1 MNENHTTSNEHA
13 VVGAEHGQPFEIIIN
28 AETFQVREKEPTF
41 RQLCLLAFPDGQF
54 GDNVAWT
61 VTYSD
66 PHGREGSLVD
76 GDTIKIKKGMVFNV
90 GRSDKS

>member
-1 MNENHTTSNEHA
+1 MNQQTNTDEHDKS
-13 VVGAEHGQPFEIIIN
+13 GGGHGRHVEIIIN
-28 AETFQVREKEPTF
+28 AEPFEVTEKRLTF
-41 RQLCLLAFPDGQF
+41 RELCLLAFPDGQF

-66 PHGREGSLVD
+66 PHGPEGSMVD
-76 GDTIKIKKGMVFNV
+76 GDSIKVKKGMVFNV

>member
-1 MNENHTTSNEHA
+1 MNQQNSNPGHSPNSSD
-13 VVGAEHGQPFEIIIN
+13 HGQPFEVFIN
-28 AETFQVREKEPTF
+28 AESFEVKEKELTF

-66 PHGREGSLVD
+66 PHGPEGSMVD
-76 GDTIKIKKGMVFNV
+76 GDSIKVKKGMVFNV

>member
-1 MNENHTTSNEHA
+1 MNQIHTPNQHA
-13 VVGAEHGQPFEIIIN
+13 AASDQHGQPFEIIIN
-28 AETFQVREKEPTF
+28 AERIDVTAKELTYRE
-41 RQLCLLAFPDGQF
+41 LCLLAFPDGQF

-66 PHGREGSLVD
+66 PHGPEGSMVD
-76 GDTIKIKKGMVFNV
+76 GDSIKIKKGTVFNV

>member
-1 MNENHTTSNEHA
+1 MNQLHTTNEH
-13 VVGAEHGQPFEIIIN
+13 GAASTEHGQPFEIIIN
-28 AETFQVREKEPTF
+28 AEPFGVTQKELTF
-41 RQLCLLAFPDGQF
+41 RQLCLLAFPEGQF

-66 PHGREGSLVD
+66 PHGGEGSLVD
-76 GDTIKIKKGMVFNV
+76 GDILKIKKGIVFNV

>member
-1 MNENHTTSNEHA
+1 MNQIPTPNQHEAAST
-13 VVGAEHGQPFEIIIN
+13 EHGQPFELIIN
-28 AETFQVREKEPTF
+28 AERVEVTKKELTF
-41 RQLCLLAFPDGQF
+41 RELCLLAFPDGQF

-66 PHGREGSLVD
+66 PHGPEGSMVD
-76 GDTIKIKKGMVFNV
+76 GDSIKVKKGTVFNV

>member
-1 MNENHTTSNEHA
+1 MNQIHTPDEHMA
-13 VVGAEHGQPFEIIIN
+13 SGEHGQPFEIIIN
-28 AETFQVREKEPTF
+28 AEAFQVREKELTF

-66 PHGREGSLVD
+66 PHGPEGSIVD
-76 GDTIKIKKGMVFNV
+76 GNTIKIKKGMVFNV